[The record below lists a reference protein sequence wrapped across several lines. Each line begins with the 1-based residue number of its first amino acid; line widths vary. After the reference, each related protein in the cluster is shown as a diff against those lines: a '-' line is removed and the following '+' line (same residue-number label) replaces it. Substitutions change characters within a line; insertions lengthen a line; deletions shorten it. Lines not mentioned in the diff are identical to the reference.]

1 MPTNIIQTVDES
13 DGRVIL
19 SVEGDMLID
28 DALLLEKIALEMSTD
43 HGGDVTIDLADLDFL
58 DSESA
63 PVLKRLAREHGFRI
77 EGMEI
82 FLQSS
87 IDSAERSSPT

>member
-13 DGRVIL
+13 TNRIIL
-19 SVEGDMLID
+19 RIEGDMLLE
-28 DALLLEKIALEMSTD
+28 DALLLEKIAVGMRDEE
-43 HGGDVTIDLADLDFL
+43 GGDVSIDLADLDFL

-63 PVLKRLAREHGFRI
+63 SVLRRLATEKGFRI

-82 FLQSS
+82 FLQSA
-87 IDSAERSSPT
+87 IDSAERNRA